1 MFDLAEI
8 TRAVAQSPM
17 ALPVQTRSNE
27 EAREILSRRY
37 KSHAMEVAG
46 DGRDFDFLH
55 ASASLGGASFNILR
69 YGAGVV
75 IDPGDFDEFY
85 MLEIPLAGG
94 VELHFNDRVCISG
107 REHGLIISPGRALTS
122 VWQPGTVQM
131 MLKIDKRFVLK
142 RMRTLTER
150 PVRAHP
156 IFDPVI
162 ALEEP
167 QGWRIES
174 LMSVLM
180 QDFLRSI
187 SRPGWDLS
195 NSPLATSI
203 VDALLLGVSHDQSA
217 ALGGAAAD
225 ILPRHVKRAV
235 RYIHEHFA
243 EEIAVPLLAETAGT
257 SGRSLYE
264 GFRHFL
270 HVSPQQYLTERRLK
284 AAREML
290 LDGSRPVA
298 MVARLCGFRHLSRFA
313 RAYRERYLEYPSETA
328 RH

>member
-1 MFDLAEI
+1 MFDLGEI

-17 ALPVQTRSNE
+17 ALPMMTRSNE
-27 EAREILSRRY
+27 EARQILCRRY

-55 ASASLGGASFNILR
+55 ASAALGGCSFNILR

-85 MLEIPLAGG
+85 MLEIPLSGG
-94 VELHFNDRVCISG
+94 VELHFNDRVCMSN
-107 REHGLIISPGRALTS
+107 REHGLIISPGRPLTS
-122 VWQPGTVQM
+122 VWQPGTLQM

-142 RMRTLTER
+142 RMRALTER

-162 ALEEP
+162 ALGEP
-167 QGWRIES
+167 EGWRIES
-174 LMSVLM
+174 LMSVLL
-180 QDFLRSI
+180 QDFLNSI
-187 SRPGWDLS
+187 ASSGWDFS
-195 NSPLATSI
+195 KSPLATSI
-203 VDALLLGVSHDQSA
+203 VDALLTGLSHDQRAAMNGASA
-217 ALGGAAAD
+217 D
-225 ILPRHVKRAV
+225 VLPRHVKRAV

-243 EEIAVPLLAETAGT
+243 EDVSVPRLADIAE
-257 SGRSLYE
+257 SSERSLYE

-284 AAREML
+284 AARDML
-290 LDGSRPVA
+290 LDGTRPVA
-298 MVARLCGFRHLSRFA
+298 TVARRCGFRHLGRFA
-313 RAYRERYLEYPSETA
+313 SAYRERYLEYPSETA
-328 RH
+328 RR

>member
-1 MFDLAEI
+1 MFDLGEI
-8 TRAVAQSPM
+8 TRAVSLSPM

-55 ASASLGGASFNILR
+55 ASARLAGCSFNILR

-85 MLEIPLAGG
+85 MLEIPLSGG
-94 VELHFNDRVCISG
+94 VELHFNDRVCVSN

-131 MLKIDKRFVLK
+131 MLKIDKRFVLS
-142 RMRTLTER
+142 RMRALTER
-150 PVRAHP
+150 PARAHP
-156 IFDPVI
+156 MFDPLI
-162 ALEEP
+162 ALGEP
-167 QGWRIES
+167 QGWRIAS
-174 LMSVLM
+174 LMSLLM

-187 SRPGWDLS
+187 TGAGWDFS
-195 NSPLATSI
+195 KSPLATAI
-203 VDALLLGVSHDQSA
+203 VDALLLGASHDQSA
-217 ALGGAAAD
+217 AMGGRAAD
-225 ILPRHVKRAV
+225 ILPRHVKRST
-235 RYIHEHFA
+235 RYIDEHFA
-243 EEIAVPLLAETAGT
+243 GEISVPRLAEIADT
-257 SGRSLYE
+257 SERSLYE
-264 GFRHFL
+264 GFRKFL

-290 LDGSRPVA
+290 LSGSQPVA
-298 MVARLCGFRHLSRFA
+298 VVARLCGFGHLGRFA
-313 RAYRERYLEYPSETA
+313 KAYRERYLEYPSETA